1 MKIDRVPKALIC
13 SSNARPIPDMKDDIS
28 ITVIT
33 PTTTPMIVKNE
44 RSLFPRSVSNAIFR
58 FSRNLLVAVNI
69 LIGPQRFYRV
79 QPGRLPG
86 REQSREY
93 PDGGGHAYRDH
104 RRPPGNSGR
113 KNELRDQKTK

>member
-13 SSNARPIPDMKDDIS
+13 SSNASPIPEMNDDMS

-44 RSLFPRSVSNAIFR
+44 RSLLPRSVSNAILR

-79 QPGRLPG
+79 QPGRLP
-86 REQSREY
+86 RRKQSRENS
-93 PDGGGHAYRDH
+93 DGGRHAYCDKC
-104 RRPPGNSGR
+104 RPPRDTSR
-113 KNELRDQKTK
+113 ENELRDQKTE